1 VLEAMACGLPVI
13 ATAWGGPLDYLDAST
28 GVLVEP
34 SSRQALIAGL
44 ADAMLRLA
52 ASPALRESLGSA
64 ARQRIE
70 RDFDWDRKVDA
81 VFAIYERALR
91 SQRALPG
98 T

>member
-1 VLEAMACGLPVI
+1 
-13 ATAWGGPLDYLDAST
+13 
-28 GVLVEP
+28 
-34 SSRQALIAGL
+34 
-44 ADAMLRLA
+44 MLRLA

-64 ARQRIE
+64 ARRRIE